1 MAMLSVVLLLG
12 VGELGV
18 GVTECT
24 GRGGSAVFRG
34 AGFTVCTAT
43 VAAEIVVDC
52 TTLVWKT
59 GVGVSVAGL
68 SGVGA
73 GEGEVSSGP
82 GVMEAGVGG
91 GAGAF
96 LFLCWLS
103 EPRPI

>member
-1 MAMLSVVLLLG
+1 MLSVVLLLG

-18 GVTECT
+18 GVAVLTGAGCT
-24 GRGGSAVFRG
+24 AVFNG
-34 AGFTVCTAT
+34 TGFTVSITTIVAGTVFDGAT
-43 VAAEIVVDC
+43 LLREA
-52 TTLVWKT
+52 
-59 GVGVSVAGL
+59 GVGISVAWM

-73 GEGEVSSGP
+73 AEIDVWSEP
-82 GVMEAGVGG
+82 AVMESGVGG

>member
-1 MAMLSVVLLLG
+1 MVLLLG

-18 GVTECT
+18 GVAAHT
-24 GRGGSAVFRG
+24 GRGCAAFFRG
-34 AGFTVCTAT
+34 AAFTVCVTT
-43 VAAEIVVDC
+43 VVVQTVVDC
-52 TTLVWKT
+52 ATLVRKA
-59 GVGVSVAGL
+59 GVGVSVAAL

-73 GEGEVSSGP
+73 AEVDVSSGP
-82 GVMEAGVGG
+82 GVMEIGVGG

>member
-18 GVTECT
+18 GAVECT
-24 GRGGSAVFRG
+24 GRGGSAVFG
-34 AGFTVCTAT
+34 GGGFTVCVTT
-43 VAAEIVVDC
+43 VEAEIVVAC

-59 GVGVSVAGL
+59 GAGVSIAGL

-103 EPRPI
+103 EPGPI